1 MKSLY
6 SLCEESFNLN
16 QQIRA
21 LKEQKKE
28 VDAQIRDRMN
38 GERGKA
44 VNEYVVRLS
53 KPYTVTSV
61 DVKAWKK
68 TCPKGFEK
76 IHDRFGNDYTVS
88 GRLTVRRNGG
98 LEVLK

>member
-6 SLCEESFNLN
+6 SLCEKSFELN
-16 QQIRA
+16 EQIRL

-28 VDAQIRDRMN
+28 IDAQIRDRLGN
-38 GERGKA
+38 ERGKEI
-44 VNEYVVRLS
+44 NGYVVRLS

-68 TCPKGFEK
+68 ACPKGFEK
-76 IHDRFGNDYTVS
+76 IHERFGKDYEVS
-88 GRLTVRRNGG
+88 SRLTVRRNGG
-98 LEVLK
+98 LEALK